1 MIYIAIV
8 GTILIAQ
15 TYSIGRSDI
24 MVLSDKPEVFRNV
37 FKHIFNKECNININ
51 LEIFFNSIQF
61 CFGNSENSFL
71 SFT

>member
-1 MIYIAIV
+1 MIYITIV

-51 LEIFFNSIQF
+51 LKFFYNSIQF